1 MIEKKNYS
9 GKVSPDVGG
18 ETEFTRCNF
27 SQPEPVLDGTNYI
40 GTRLFPGDDTPR
52 YFTRCNLVNCELPPG
67 STATKCNTT
76 IRRTLVQTGTDE
88 IVINGTAL
96 VTPIYHDVIYGRLT
110 GPSVYE
116 YHPSPIEIPNNKVV
130 E

>member
-1 MIEKKNYS
+1 MIERKNYS
-9 GKVSPDVGG
+9 GQVSPEVGG

-27 SQPEPVLDGTNYI
+27 AQPAPVLDGADYI

-52 YFTRCNLVNCELPPG
+52 TFTNCNLVNCELPPG

-76 IRRTLVQTGTDE
+76 IRRTKVETGSDELVIDGVTIT
-88 IVINGTAL
+88 
-96 VTPIYHDVIYGRLT
+96 TPIHHDIIYGRLT
-110 GPSVYE
+110 GPGLYW
-116 YHPSPIEIPNNKVV
+116 YHPAPVEIPNDEV